1 MPPPPTTAKTPTP
14 ALTPLRMQTL
24 TPLQSVAVSEGVG
37 VWHSRRQFPCRHG
50 YEMLIPMSLPMSMQT
65 RLRLHCAHM
74 HP

>member
-1 MPPPPTTAKTPTP
+1 MIQIHTFPTVIIH
-14 ALTPLRMQTL
+14 MQTL

-65 RLRLHCAHM
+65 RM
-74 HP
+74 HPRHRR